1 MPSQAATW
9 GLEPDHVESPQFTNV
24 FEFALGLYGQMA
36 HIQHEVGALS
46 AAQPRIEE
54 RIDATQA
61 LVGAAETRLGGQVVE
76 AEARLA
82 DRIRESE
89 ARTAQALA
97 ASEERSE
104 SLIARVLQEIDARS
118 EARFSRMDAR
128 FDAIDAKFEVVDA
141 KFDAIDARF
150 DQMDARFDQMDARMD
165 KMDTRMDKMDARMDK
180 MDVQMDKLDARFDK
194 SDARVDK
201 LEENL
206 GGRIQSGNEKISA
219 LKDRLNK
226 VFWVASGGGIVLG
239 LAVGWKPIIERMGSL
254 AGLS

>member
-9 GLEPDHVESPQFTNV
+9 GLEPNHVESPQFTNV

-76 AEARLA
+76 AEARLT

-97 ASEERSE
+97 ASEERSD

-150 DQMDARFDQMDARMD
+150 DQMDARFDQ
-165 KMDTRMDKMDARMDK
+165 MDARMDK

>member
-1 MPSQAATW
+1 MSSQAATW
-9 GLEPDHVESPQFTNV
+9 GLEPDPVESPQFTNV
-24 FEFALGLYGQMA
+24 LEFALGLYGQMA

-61 LVGAAETRLGGQVVE
+61 MVGAAETRLGGQIVE
-76 AEARLA
+76 AEARLT

-89 ARTAQALA
+89 ARMTQALA
-97 ASEERSE
+97 ASEKRGE

-128 FDAIDAKFEVVDA
+128 FDAIDAKFEIVDA
-141 KFDAIDARF
+141 RFDAIDARF
-150 DQMDARFDQMDARMD
+150 DQMDARFDRVDDRFD
-165 KMDTRMDKMDARMDK
+165 RVDD
-180 MDVQMDKLDARFDK
+180 RFDK

-201 LEENL
+201 LEITL
-206 GGRIQSGNEKISA
+206 GDRIQAGNEKISA

-239 LAVGWKPIIERMGSL
+239 LAVGWKPIIERVGGL

>member
-1 MPSQAATW
+1 MSSQAATW
-9 GLEPDHVESPQFTNV
+9 GLEPDPVESPQFTNV
-24 FEFALGLYGQMA
+24 LEFALGLYGQMA

-61 LVGAAETRLGGQVVE
+61 LVGAAETRLGEQIVE
-76 AEARLA
+76 AEARLT

-89 ARTAQALA
+89 ARTTQALA
-97 ASEERSE
+97 ASEERGE
-104 SLIARVLQEIDARS
+104 SLIARVLQEMDARS

-128 FDAIDAKFEVVDA
+128 FDAIDAKFEIVDA

-165 KMDTRMDKMDARMDK
+165 KMDGRMDKMDDRFDRM
-180 MDVQMDKLDARFDK
+180 DARFDK
-194 SDARVDK
+194 SDARVDN
-201 LEENL
+201 LEVSL
-206 GGRIQSGNEKISA
+206 GDRIQAGSEKISG

-239 LAVGWKPIIERMGSL
+239 LAVGWKPIIERVGSM

>member
-1 MPSQAATW
+1 MSSQAATW
-9 GLEPDHVESPQFTNV
+9 GLEPDPVESPQFTNV
-24 FEFALGLYGQMA
+24 LEFALGLYGQMA

-61 LVGAAETRLGGQVVE
+61 MVGAVETRLGGQIVE
-76 AEARLA
+76 AEARLT

-89 ARTAQALA
+89 ARMTQALA
-97 ASEERSE
+97 ASEKRGE

-128 FDAIDAKFEVVDA
+128 FDAIDAKFEIV
-141 KFDAIDARF
+141 DARF
-150 DQMDARFDQMDARMD
+150 DAIDARFDQMDARMD
-165 KMDTRMDKMDARMDK
+165 KMDDRFDRVDD
-180 MDVQMDKLDARFDK
+180 RFDK

-201 LEENL
+201 LEITL
-206 GGRIQSGNEKISA
+206 GDRIQAGNEKISA

-239 LAVGWKPIIERMGSL
+239 LAVGWKPIIERVGGL